1 MARRGRQGDRIEPSF
16 GTARGGMD
24 LRASPEDRPWQRY
37 AEAATAP
44 KQPKPARSRR
54 RDEDEEEAPRPSRRR
69 TGGGDHNRDDKPRRA
84 RRRGL
89 FGTLVIWGATLS
101 IWGLI
106 AVAGIVAWYA
116 AHLPPTHTLEVP
128 PRPPN
133 IAILAADGTELA
145 NRGDMG
151 GAAIQLKSLPKHVS
165 QALIAIEDRRF
176 YSHFGIDVIGFG
188 RAIVTNLTNR
198 GVSQGGS
205 TLTQQL
211 AKNLFL
217 NPDRT
222 LGRKVQEALL
232 ALWLEHNYSKDQIL
246 ELYLNRVYFGAGA
259 YGIEAA
265 ARRYYDK
272 PATALTV
279 QEAAVI
285 AGLVKAPSRLAP
297 TRNPEAAQARAQLVL
312 AAMADQGYITEEQAR
327 LARSNPAHASRTIPG
342 GSINYVA
349 DWVMDLID
357 DYVGKV
363 ETDLMVETTV
373 LGPVQQAAE
382 AALVDALTRGGQR
395 YNVGQGAVVVLD
407 RDGAVRALV
416 GGRDYAQ
423 SQFNRAVAARRQPGS
438 AFKPFVYLAALE
450 NGLTP
455 DSVRSD
461 SPISIAGWRPENYT
475 RDYRGEVNLTTAL
488 ASSLNTV
495 AVRLG
500 QEVGPRAVVRTAQ
513 RLGIG
518 SALAPNLSIALGTSE
533 VNVLEL
539 VGAYAPFANGGVG
552 VVPHV
557 ITKIRTTSGRVL
569 FERRPMTLGQV
580 VEPRHVAMMNAMM
593 NQTTVSGTAR
603 TVRLPGWIVAGKTG
617 TSQDFRDA
625 WFVGYTGR
633 FIAGVW
639 LGNDDGTPTRR
650 LTGGGLPVDVW
661 NRTMAEA
668 HKGQSIVDLPGNWRS
683 YDAPGRILPGETLDQ
698 PMTMSRVEPNGRRPQ
713 RPAGEAEDRSA
724 VLRPE
729 PGNGLLDRLFR

>member
-1 MARRGRQGDRIEPSF
+1 MARRRGQGDRIEPSF

-24 LRASPEDRPWQRY
+24 LRAGPEDRPWVRVAQPANPAKPARARRNDE
-37 AEAATAP
+37 AEEADA
-44 KQPKPARSRR
+44 ARSRR
-54 RDEDEEEAPRPSRRR
+54 RRDPRRDRDEVPRRR
-69 TGGGDHNRDDKPRRA
+69 K
-84 RRRGL
+84 RRGF
-89 FGTLVIWGATLS
+89 FGRLVIWGVTLS

-106 AVAGIVAWYA
+106 AVAGIIAWYA

-145 NRGDMG
+145 NRGDTG
-151 GAAIQLKSLPKHVS
+151 GAAVQLKSLPKHVS
-165 QALIAIEDRRF
+165 EALIAIEDRRF
-176 YSHFGIDVIGFG
+176 YSHFGIDIIGFG
-188 RAIVTNLTNR
+188 RAIVTNVTNR
-198 GVSQGGS
+198 GMQQGGS
-205 TLTQQL
+205 TLSQQL

-217 NPDRT
+217 TPDRT

-232 ALWLEHNYSKDQIL
+232 ALWLEHNYSKEQIL

-272 PATALTV
+272 PATALTL

-312 AAMADQGYITEEQAR
+312 AAMADQGYITEQQAR
-327 LARSNPAHASRTIPG
+327 AARSNPAQASRTIPG

-363 ETDLMVETTV
+363 ETDLMVETTIV
-373 LGPVQQAAE
+373 GPVQQAAE
-382 AALVDALTRGGQR
+382 AALVDALARGGQR
-395 YNVGQGAVVVLD
+395 YGVGQGAVVVLD

-438 AFKPFVYLAALE
+438 AFKPFVYLGALE
-450 NGLTP
+450 RGMTP
-455 DSVRSD
+455 DTVRSD
-461 SPISIAGWRPENYT
+461 SPVSIAGWRPENYT
-475 RDYRGEVNLTTAL
+475 RDYRGDVSLTTAL

-500 QEVGPRAVVRTAQ
+500 QEVGPRTVVRTAQ

-518 SALAPNLSIALGTSE
+518 SALAANPSIALGTSE
-533 VNVLEL
+533 VNLLEL
-539 VGAYAPFANGGVG
+539 TGAYAPFANGGTG
-552 VVPHV
+552 IVPHV
-557 ITKIRTTSGRVL
+557 ITRIRTTSGRVL
-569 FERRPMTLGQV
+569 FERRPMNNGQV
-580 VEPRHVAMMNAMM
+580 VEPRYVAMMNAMM

-617 TSQDFRDA
+617 TSQEFRDS

-633 FIAGVW
+633 FVAGVW

-661 NRTMAEA
+661 NRVMAEA
-668 HKGQSIVDLPGNWRS
+668 HRGQSIVDLPGNWRS
-683 YDAPGRILPGETLDQ
+683 YDAPGRILPGDALDQ
-698 PMTMSRVEPNGRRPQ
+698 PMTMSRVEPGGQRRPP
-713 RPAGEAEDRSA
+713 RTPEVEDRSA
-724 VLRPE
+724 VVRPQ
-729 PGNGLLDRLFR
+729 PGTGFFDRLFR

>member
-1 MARRGRQGDRIEPSF
+1 MGRSRRGRDERIEPRF

-24 LRASPEDRPWQRY
+24 LRAHPDDRPWV
-37 AEAATAP
+37 AVAAPERPSP
-44 KQPKPARSRR
+44 KVRGEPAPKPARSERR
-54 RDEDEEEAPRPSRRR
+54 RESGRDPEERGRQRR
-69 TGGGDHNRDDKPRRA
+69 

-89 FGTLVIWGATLS
+89 LGTLVV
-101 IWGLI
+101 WGLTA
-106 AVAGIVAWYA
+106 AVWMLILAAGVVAWYA
-116 AHLPPTHTLEVP
+116 AHLPPTHALEVP

-133 IAILAADGTELA
+133 VAIVAADGAELA
-145 NRGDMG
+145 NRGDTG
-151 GAAIQLKSLPKHVS
+151 GAAVPLRSLPRHVPD
-165 QALIAIEDRRF
+165 ALIAIEDRRF
-176 YSHFGIDVIGFG
+176 RSHWGIDPVGLV
-188 RAIVTNLTNR
+188 RAALTNLTNR
-198 GVSQGGS
+198 GVHQGGS

-217 NPDRT
+217 TQDRT
-222 LGRKVQEALL
+222 MGRKIQEAIL
-232 ALWLEHNYSKDQIL
+232 ALWLESNYSKDQIL

-272 PATALTV
+272 PAAALTL

-297 TRNPEAAQARAQLVL
+297 TRNPEAAQARARLVL
-312 AAMADQGYITEEQAR
+312 AAMAEQGLITDQQFRAASADPAR
-327 LARSNPAHASRTIPG
+327 TSRTAQS

-349 DWVMDLID
+349 DWIMDLID

-363 ETDLMVETTV
+363 ETDIVVETTI
-373 LGPVQQAAE
+373 LAPVQQAAE
-382 AALVDALTRGGQR
+382 AALRETLARGGQR
-395 YNVGQGAVVVLD
+395 YGVEQGAVVVLD
-407 RDGAVRALV
+407 TAGAVRALV

-450 NGLTP
+450 RGLTP
-455 DSVRSD
+455 DTIRSD
-461 SPISIAGWRPENYT
+461 SPVQVHGWRPVNYT
-475 RDYRGEVNLTTAL
+475 RDYRGDVTLSQAL
-488 ASSLNTV
+488 AASLNTV

-518 SALAPNLSIALGTSE
+518 SSLAANPSIALGTSE
-533 VNVLEL
+533 VNLLEL
-539 VGAYAPFANGGVG
+539 TGAYAPFANGGTG

-557 ITKIRTTSGRVL
+557 ITRIRTASGRVL
-569 FERRPMTLGQV
+569 FQRPPLDLGRV
-580 VEPRHVAMMNAMM
+580 IEPRHAAMMNAMM

-603 TVRLPGWIVAGKTG
+603 SVRLPGWIVAGKTG
-617 TSQDFRDA
+617 TSQEFRDA

-661 NRTMAEA
+661 NRVMAEA
-668 HKGQSIVDLPGNWRS
+668 HRDQPIIDLPGNWRS
-683 YDAPGRILPGETLDQ
+683 YGVPDRILPGEALDQ
-698 PMTMSRVEPNGRRPQ
+698 PMAMTPTDGRRAPA
-713 RPAGEAEDRSA
+713 RPLAEPEDRSA
-724 VLRPE
+724 VVRPQ
-729 PGNGLLDRLFR
+729 PGTGLFDRLFR

>member
-1 MARRGRQGDRIEPSF
+1 MARRRGQGDRIEPSF

-24 LRASPEDRPWQRY
+24 LRAGPEDRPWVRV
-37 AEAATAP
+37 AEPARPA
-44 KQPKPARSRR
+44 KPARARRSEETEEADVARSRR
-54 RDEDEEEAPRPSRRR
+54 RRDPRRDRDETPRRR
-69 TGGGDHNRDDKPRRA
+69 K
-84 RRRGL
+84 RRGF
-89 FGTLVIWGATLS
+89 FGRLIIWGATLS

-106 AVAGIVAWYA
+106 VVAGIIAWYA

-133 IAILAADGTELA
+133 IAILAADGAELA
-145 NRGDMG
+145 NRGDTG
-151 GAAIQLKSLPKHVS
+151 GAAVQLKSLPKHVS
-165 QALIAIEDRRF
+165 EALIAIEDRRF
-176 YSHFGIDVIGFG
+176 YSHFGIDIIGFG

-198 GVSQGGS
+198 GMQQGGS
-205 TLTQQL
+205 TLSQQL

-217 NPDRT
+217 TPDRT

-232 ALWLEHNYSKDQIL
+232 ALWLEHNYSKEQIL

-272 PATALTV
+272 PATALTL

-297 TRNPEAAQARAQLVL
+297 TRNPQAAQARAQLVL
-312 AAMADQGYITEEQAR
+312 AAMADQGYITEAQAR
-327 LARSNPAHASRTIPG
+327 TARSNPAQASRTIPG

-363 ETDLMVETTV
+363 ETDLMVETTIV
-373 LGPVQQAAE
+373 GPVQQAAE
-382 AALVDALTRGGQR
+382 AALVDALNRGGQR
-395 YNVGQGAVVVLD
+395 YGVGQGAVVVLD

-450 NGLTP
+450 RGLTP
-455 DSVRSD
+455 DTVRSD
-461 SPISIAGWRPENYT
+461 SPVSIAGWRPENYT
-475 RDYRGEVNLTTAL
+475 RDYRGDVSLTTAL

-500 QEVGPRAVVRTAQ
+500 QEVGPRNVVRTAQ

-518 SALAPNLSIALGTSE
+518 SALAANPSIALGTSE
-533 VNVLEL
+533 VNLLEL
-539 VGAYAPFANGGVG
+539 TGAYAPFANGGTG
-552 VVPHV
+552 IIPHV
-557 ITKIRTTSGRVL
+557 ITRIRTTSGRVL
-569 FERRPMTLGQV
+569 FERRPMNNGQV
-580 VEPRHVAMMNAMM
+580 VEPRYVAMMNAMM

-617 TSQDFRDA
+617 TSQEFRDT

-633 FIAGVW
+633 FVAGVW

-661 NRTMAEA
+661 NRVMAEA
-668 HKGQSIVDLPGNWRS
+668 HRGQSIVDLPGNWRS
-683 YDAPGRILPGETLDQ
+683 FDAPGRILPGDTLDQ
-698 PMTMSRVEPNGRRPQ
+698 PMTMSRVEPGGQRRPQ
-713 RPAGEAEDRSA
+713 RPPEAEDRSA
-724 VLRPE
+724 VVRPQ
-729 PGNGLLDRLFR
+729 PGTGFLDRLFR

>member
-1 MARRGRQGDRIEPSF
+1 MARRRGQGDRIEPSF

-24 LRASPEDRPWQRY
+24 LRATPDDRPSMRV
-37 AEAATAP
+37 AAPARTA
-44 KQPKPARSRR
+44 KPARSRR
-54 RDEDEEEAPRPSRRR
+54 AEPAEEADVAKARPQRGGRRDRDDPPRRR
-69 TGGGDHNRDDKPRRA
+69 
-84 RRRGL
+84 RRRGF
-89 FGTLVIWGATLS
+89 FGRLVIWGVTLS

-106 AVAGIVAWYA
+106 VVAGIIAWYA

-145 NRGDMG
+145 NRGDTG
-151 GAAIQLKSLPKHVS
+151 GAAVQLKSLPRHVS

-176 YSHFGIDVIGFG
+176 HSHFGIDVVGLG
-188 RAIVTNLTNR
+188 RAVFTNLTNR
-198 GVSQGGS
+198 GVHQGGS
-205 TLTQQL
+205 TLSQQL

-217 NPDRT
+217 TPDRT

-272 PATALTV
+272 PATALTL

-312 AAMADQGYITEEQAR
+312 AAMADQGYITEQQAR
-327 LARSNPAHASRTIPG
+327 AARSNPAQASRTIPG

-363 ETDLMVETTV
+363 ETDLMVETTIV
-373 LGPVQQAAE
+373 GPVQQAAE
-382 AALVDALTRGGQR
+382 AALVEALNRGGQR
-395 YNVGQGAVVVLD
+395 YGVGQGAVVVLD
-407 RDGAVRALV
+407 RDGAIRALV

-450 NGLTP
+450 RGLTP
-455 DSVRSD
+455 DTMRSD
-461 SPISIAGWRPENYT
+461 SPVSIAGWRPENYT
-475 RDYRGEVNLTTAL
+475 RDYRGDVNLTTAL

-500 QEVGPRAVVRTAQ
+500 QEVGPRNVVRTAQ

-518 SALAPNLSIALGTSE
+518 SALAANPSIALGTSE
-533 VNVLEL
+533 VNLLEL
-539 VGAYAPFANGGVG
+539 AGAYAPFANGGTG
-552 VVPHV
+552 VIPHV
-557 ITKIRTTSGRVL
+557 ITRIRTTSGRVL
-569 FERRPMTLGQV
+569 FERRPMNNGQV

-617 TSQDFRDA
+617 TSQEFRDT

-633 FIAGVW
+633 FVAGVW

-661 NRTMAEA
+661 NRVMAEA
-668 HKGQSIVDLPGNWRS
+668 HRGQPIVDLPGNWRS
-683 YDAPGRILPGETLDQ
+683 YDAPGRILPGDTLDQ
-698 PMTMSRVEPNGRRPQ
+698 PMTLSRVEPGGQRRPQ
-713 RPAGEAEDRSA
+713 RPTEAEDRSA
-724 VLRPE
+724 VVRPQ
-729 PGNGLLDRLFR
+729 PGTGFLDRLFR

>member
-1 MARRGRQGDRIEPSF
+1 MARRRGQGDRIEPSF

-24 LRASPEDRPWQRY
+24 LRAGPEDRPWVRVAQPANPAKPARARRNDE
-37 AEAATAP
+37 AEEADA
-44 KQPKPARSRR
+44 ARSRR
-54 RDEDEEEAPRPSRRR
+54 RRDPRRDRDEVPRRR
-69 TGGGDHNRDDKPRRA
+69 K
-84 RRRGL
+84 RRGF
-89 FGTLVIWGATLS
+89 FGRLVIWGVTLS

-106 AVAGIVAWYA
+106 AVAGIIAWYA

-145 NRGDMG
+145 NRGDTG
-151 GAAIQLKSLPKHVS
+151 GAAVQLKSLPKHVS
-165 QALIAIEDRRF
+165 EALIAIEDRRF
-176 YSHFGIDVIGFG
+176 YSHFGIDIIGFG
-188 RAIVTNLTNR
+188 RAIVTNVTNR
-198 GVSQGGS
+198 GMQQGGS
-205 TLTQQL
+205 TLSQQL

-217 NPDRT
+217 TPDRT

-232 ALWLEHNYSKDQIL
+232 ALWLEHNYSKEQIL

-272 PATALTV
+272 PATALTL

-312 AAMADQGYITEEQAR
+312 AAMADQGYITEQQAR
-327 LARSNPAHASRTIPG
+327 AARSNPAQASRTIPG

-363 ETDLMVETTV
+363 ETDLMVETTIV
-373 LGPVQQAAE
+373 GPVQQAAE
-382 AALVDALTRGGQR
+382 AALVDALARGGQR
-395 YNVGQGAVVVLD
+395 NGVGQGAVVVLD

-423 SQFNRAVAARRQPGS
+423 SQFNRAVAARRRPGS
-438 AFKPFVYLAALE
+438 AFKPFVYLGALE
-450 NGLTP
+450 RGMTP
-455 DSVRSD
+455 DTVRSD
-461 SPISIAGWRPENYT
+461 SPVSIAGWRPENYT
-475 RDYRGEVNLTTAL
+475 RDYRGDVSLTTAL

-500 QEVGPRAVVRTAQ
+500 QEVGPRTVVRTAQ

-518 SALAPNLSIALGTSE
+518 SALAANPSIALGTSE
-533 VNVLEL
+533 VNLLEL
-539 VGAYAPFANGGVG
+539 TGAYAPFANGGTG
-552 VVPHV
+552 IVPHV
-557 ITKIRTTSGRVL
+557 ITRIRTTSGRVL
-569 FERRPMTLGQV
+569 FERRPMNNGQV
-580 VEPRHVAMMNAMM
+580 VEPRYVAMMNAMM

-617 TSQDFRDA
+617 TSQEFRDS

-633 FIAGVW
+633 FVAGVW

-661 NRTMAEA
+661 NRVMAEA
-668 HKGQSIVDLPGNWRS
+668 HRGQSIVDLPGNWRS
-683 YDAPGRILPGETLDQ
+683 YDAPGRILPGDALDQ
-698 PMTMSRVEPNGRRPQ
+698 PMTMSRVEPGGQRRPP
-713 RPAGEAEDRSA
+713 RTPEAEDRSA
-724 VLRPE
+724 VVRPQ
-729 PGNGLLDRLFR
+729 PGTGFFDRLFR

>member
-1 MARRGRQGDRIEPSF
+1 MARRGGKGERIEPSF
-16 GTARGGMD
+16 GTGRGGAD
-24 LRASPEDRPWQRY
+24 LRATPEDRPWLRVS
-37 AEAATAP
+37 EAP
-44 KQPKPARSRR
+44 KPAKAARSRR
-54 RDEDEEEAPRPSRRR
+54 SVHEDDDAPVARGRRHATDR
-69 TGGGDHNRDDKPRRA
+69 QDRVEKPRR
-84 RRRGL
+84 RKRRGIL
-89 FGTLVIWGATLS
+89 GTLVIWGATLS

-106 AVAGIVAWYA
+106 VVAGIVAWYA

-133 IAILAADGTELA
+133 IAILAADGAELA
-145 NRGDMG
+145 NRGDTG
-151 GAAIQLKSLPKHVS
+151 GAAVQLKSLPKHVP

-176 YSHFGIDVIGFG
+176 YSHFGLDVVGLA
-188 RAIVTNLTNR
+188 RAVVTNVSNR
-198 GVSQGGS
+198 GVQQGGS
-205 TLTQQL
+205 TLSQQL

-217 NPDRT
+217 APDRT

-272 PATALTV
+272 PATALTL

-297 TRNPEAAQARAQLVL
+297 TRNPGGAQARAQLVL
-312 AAMADQGYITEEQAR
+312 AAMADQGYITEAQAQT
-327 LARSNPAHASRTIPG
+327 ARSNPAQASRAIPG

-349 DWVMDLID
+349 DWIMDLID

-363 ETDLMVETTV
+363 ETDLMVETTIV
-373 LGPVQQAAE
+373 GPVQQAAE
-382 AALVDALTRGGQR
+382 AALVETLARGGQR

-407 RDGAVRALV
+407 RDGAIRALV
-416 GGRDYAQ
+416 GGRDYSQ

-450 NGLTP
+450 RGLTP
-455 DSVRSD
+455 DTMRNDAPVA
-461 SPISIAGWRPENYT
+461 IAGWRPENYT
-475 RDYRGEVNLTTAL
+475 RDYRGEVSMTTAL
-488 ASSLNTV
+488 AASLNTV

-500 QEVGPRAVVRTAQ
+500 QEVGPRNVVRTAQ
-513 RLGIG
+513 KLGIG
-518 SALAPNLSIALGTSE
+518 SALAANPSIALGTSE

-539 VGAYAPFANGGVG
+539 VGAYAPFANGGTG
-552 VVPHV
+552 VIPHV
-557 ITKIRTTSGRVL
+557 ITRIRTANGRVL
-569 FERRPMTLGQV
+569 FQRQPMTNGQV

-617 TSQDFRDA
+617 TSQEFRDA

-633 FIAGVW
+633 FVAGVW

-650 LTGGGLPVDVW
+650 LTGGGLPVDIW
-661 NRTMAEA
+661 NRVMAEA
-668 HKGQSIVDLPGNWRS
+668 HRGQTIVDLPGNWRS
-683 YDAPGRILPGETLDQ
+683 YDAPGRILPGEALDQ
-698 PMTMSRVEPNGRRPQ
+698 PMTLSRVEPGGQRRPP
-713 RPAGEAEDRSA
+713 RPAEPEDRSA
-724 VLRPE
+724 VVRPQQE
-729 PGNGLLDRLFR
+729 GGFLERLFR